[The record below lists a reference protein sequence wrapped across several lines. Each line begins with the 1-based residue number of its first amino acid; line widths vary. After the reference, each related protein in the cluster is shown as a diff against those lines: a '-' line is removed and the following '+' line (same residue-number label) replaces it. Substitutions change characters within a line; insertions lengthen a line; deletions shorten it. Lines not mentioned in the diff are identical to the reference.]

1 MDNLF
6 EHVGTDVVVFS
17 KSFMGSKKFKE
28 DDNISF
34 SFVGFELSKPC
45 CSVAKSTLAASRV

>member
-1 MDNLF
+1 MGREGEREDKMDNLF
-6 EHVGTDVVVFS
+6 EHVGIDVVVFS

-45 CSVAKSTLAASRV
+45 C